1 LSAVFRDAVTVA
13 GAVRAGTLRA
23 ETLAREAL
31 AEIASR
37 DPTLNC
43 FTAVLE
49 QRALN
54 DARAV
59 DEAVA
64 AGRDPGALAGVPF
77 AAKNLFDIADLTT
90 VAGSLILRDRPP
102 AASDAALVRQMR
114 QAGAVLVGAT
124 NMDEF
129 AYGFVTENSHDGTTH
144 NPHSLEHV
152 AGGSS
157 GGSAAAVAAGLVPLS
172 LGTDTNGSIRVPAS
186 FCGIFGLKPTYGR
199 LSRAGSFPFVS
210 SFDHVGPFAR
220 TVADLALCYDVLQ
233 TGGDPADPGSADRPI
248 EPALPELESPID
260 GLRCRVLG
268 GWFQSGASE
277 EMLAALGRV
286 AAALGAT
293 SEVELPGAEA
303 ARSAAFVITASEGG
317 NLHLSDLRR
326 RPEDFDPATR
336 DRLMAGTLVP
346 ASAVL
351 QAQRFRSLFRSQV
364 AAIFKE
370 ADILLA
376 PATPFSAP
384 RIGQAM
390 MLLNGVEIPARP
402 NIGLYTQ
409 PLSFIGLPIVTVPVV
424 TEALPLGVQVIAAP
438 WREGA
443 ALRVARSLERAGV
456 VRAK

>member
-1 LSAVFRDAVTVA
+1 MSAAVRDAVSVA
-13 GAVRAGTLRA
+13 KAVRDGTLRA
-23 ETLAREAL
+23 ETVARDAL

-37 DPTLNC
+37 DAALNC

-49 QRALN
+49 QRALK

-64 AGRDPGALAGVPF
+64 AGRDPGPLAGVPF
-77 AAKNLFDIADLTT
+77 AVKNLFDVADLTT

-102 AASDAALVRQMR
+102 ATSDGALVRQMR

-144 NPHSLEHV
+144 NPHALEHV

-199 LSRAGSFPFVS
+199 LSRAGSFPFVG

-220 TVADLALCYDVLQ
+220 TVADLSLCYDALQ
-233 TGGDPADPGSADRPI
+233 TGHDPADPGSADRPI
-248 EPALPELESPID
+248 EPTLAELESSID
-260 GLRCRVLG
+260 GLRCKVLG
-268 GWFQSGASE
+268 CWFQSGASA

-286 AAALGAT
+286 AEALGAAR
-293 SEVELPGAEA
+293 EVELSGAET

-317 NLHLSDLRR
+317 NLHLPDLRR
-326 RPEDFDPATR
+326 RPDDFDPATR

-346 ASAVL
+346 ATAVL
-351 QAQRFRSLFRSQV
+351 QAQRFRSLFRAQV
-364 AAIFKE
+364 AAIFE
-370 ADILLA
+370 ETDILLA

-390 MLLNGVEIPARP
+390 MVLNGVEIPARP

-424 TEALPLGVQVIAAP
+424 TEGLPLGVQVIAPP
-438 WREGA
+438 WREGL
-443 ALRVARSLERAGV
+443 ALRVAHNLERAGV

>member
-1 LSAVFRDAVTVA
+1 MSAAVRDAVSVA
-13 GAVRAGTLRA
+13 KAVRDGTLRA
-23 ETLAREAL
+23 ETVARDAL

-37 DPTLNC
+37 DAALNC

-49 QRALN
+49 QRALK

-64 AGRDPGALAGVPF
+64 AGRDPGPLAGVPF
-77 AAKNLFDIADLTT
+77 AVKNLFDVADLTT

-102 AASDAALVRQMR
+102 ATSDGALVRQMR

-144 NPHSLEHV
+144 NPHALEHV

-199 LSRAGSFPFVS
+199 LSRAGSFPFVG

-220 TVADLALCYDVLQ
+220 TVADLSLCYDALQ
-233 TGGDPADPGSADRPI
+233 TGHDPADPGSADRPI
-248 EPALPELESPID
+248 EPTLAELESSID
-260 GLRCRVLG
+260 GLRCKVLG
-268 GWFQSGASE
+268 GWFMSGASA

-286 AAALGAT
+286 AEALGAAR
-293 SEVELPGAEA
+293 EVELSGAET

-317 NLHLSDLRR
+317 NLHLPDLRR
-326 RPEDFDPATR
+326 RPDDFDPATR

-346 ASAVL
+346 ATAVL
-351 QAQRFRSLFRSQV
+351 QAQRFRSLFRAQV
-364 AAIFKE
+364 AAIFE
-370 ADILLA
+370 ETDILLA

-390 MLLNGVEIPARP
+390 MVLNGVEIPARP

-424 TEALPLGVQVIAAP
+424 TEGLPLGVQVIAPP
-438 WREGA
+438 WREGL
-443 ALRVARSLERAGV
+443 ALRVAHNLERAGV